1 MFIQIPALLIAA
13 GFCFLGEMWILWI
26 YMRTIVEINNL
37 TKKRINPE
45 LVKKVVRKTVK
56 LSGVKPDIF
65 EISVVFVNEAE
76 IRKINRKY
84 RRKNK
89 STDVLSFCYDSGY
102 NKSGNITGGNYI
114 SGEVI
119 LCPDVIAKNARE
131 NGIKFER
138 ELAFVLAHG
147 VLHVLGW
154 RHGARMYELQDE
166 ILYELRTSTKI
177 QNRAN
182 SQFRK

>member
-1 MFIQIPALLIAA
+1 
-13 GFCFLGEMWILWI
+13 
-26 YMRTIVEINNL
+26 MRTIVEINNL
-37 TKKRINPE
+37 TRKRINPE
-45 LVKKVVRKTVK
+45 FVKKVVRKIVK
-56 LSGVKPDIF
+56 LSGAKPDIF

-76 IRKINRKY
+76 IRKINRKC

-119 LCPDVIAKNARE
+119 LCPDMIAKNARE
-131 NGIKFER
+131 SKVGFGR

-147 VLHVLGW
+147 ILHVLGW
-154 RHGARMYELQDE
+154 RHGRKMYKLQDE
-166 ILYELRTSTKI
+166 IVLRNT
-177 QNRAN
+177 N
-182 SQFRK
+182 